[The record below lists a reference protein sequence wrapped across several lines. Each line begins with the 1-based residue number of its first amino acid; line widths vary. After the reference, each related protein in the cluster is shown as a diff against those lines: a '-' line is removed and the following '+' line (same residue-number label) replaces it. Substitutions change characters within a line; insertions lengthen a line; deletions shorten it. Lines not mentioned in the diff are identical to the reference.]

1 VKIEDLGISSEILTL
16 IEGGFEMTNLIV
28 RQNNTGNRML
38 DPMFE
43 DFFSVPSIFDRR
55 NDTFIPKANIIESED
70 KLMFSFEV
78 PGMKKDDIQVS
89 ITDKLLSVKG
99 CREERMANEKEH
111 LVRQE
116 MLTGKFERQFTLPE
130 VVRTDDIQAE
140 YSNGILTIE
149 LQKKDEVKPRQ
160 IDVKI
165 K

>member
-1 VKIEDLGISSEILTL
+1 
-16 IEGGFEMTNLIV
+16 MTNLIV
-28 RQNNTGNRML
+28 RQNNTGNRLL

-55 NDTFIPKANIIESED
+55 NDTFIPRANIIESED
-70 KLMFSFEV
+70 SLMFSFEV
-78 PGMKKDDIQVS
+78 PGMKKDDIKVTV
-89 ITDKLLSVKG
+89 TDKLLSVSG
-99 CREERMANEKEH
+99 RREVRMASEKEN

-116 MLTGKFERQFTLPE
+116 MLTGEFDRQFTLPE
-130 VVRTDDIQAE
+130 AVRTDDIQAK
-140 YSNGILTIE
+140 YSDGILTIE

>member
-1 VKIEDLGISSEILTL
+1 
-16 IEGGFEMTNLIV
+16 MTNLIV
-28 RQNNTGNRML
+28 KQNNTRNRWL

-55 NDTFIPKANIIESED
+55 NDTFVPRANIIETED
-70 KLMFSFEV
+70 SLIFSFEL

-89 ITDKLLSVKG
+89 VTDKLLSVKG
-99 CREERMANEKEH
+99 RREERMANEKEH

-116 MLTGKFERQFTLPE
+116 MLTGEFERQFAIPE
-130 VVRTDDIQAE
+130 VVRTDDIQAG

-160 IDVKI
+160 VDVKI